1 VGQSDRARPPADD
14 AVEHLQA
21 AAGEMIAAAR
31 SFIDALEG
39 VVHDRDAVSVVVDTF
54 SSMAQAAAH
63 AAGRVNPNHR
73 DADGRREPGDRGE
86 PDDHGGVQHIPVS

>member
-1 VGQSDRARPPADD
+1 VGESDRNRPPADD

-39 VVHDRDAVSVVVDTF
+39 VVHDRDAVSSVVDTF
-54 SSMAQAAAH
+54 SSMAQTAAQ
-63 AAGRVNPNHR
+63 AASRVNPNRRSDVSDSR
-73 DADGRREPGDRGE
+73 DPDH
-86 PDDHGGVQHIPVS
+86 PDDPGGVQHIPVS

>member
-1 VGQSDRARPPADD
+1 MGESDRNRPPADD

-39 VVHDRDAVSVVVDTF
+39 VVHDRDAVSSVVETF
-54 SSMAQAAAH
+54 SSMAQSAAQ
-63 AAGRVNPNHR
+63 AASRVNPNWR
-73 DADGRREPGDRGE
+73 GDVVDPHDSDH
-86 PDDHGGVQHIPVS
+86 PDDPGGVQHIPVS